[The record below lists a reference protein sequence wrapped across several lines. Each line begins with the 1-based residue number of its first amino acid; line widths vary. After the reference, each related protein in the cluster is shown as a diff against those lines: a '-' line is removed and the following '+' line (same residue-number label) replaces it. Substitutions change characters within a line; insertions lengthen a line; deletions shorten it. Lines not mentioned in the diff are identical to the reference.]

1 MMISVTQTT
10 FNQEVLQ
17 SPQPVLVNFWAPW
30 CGLCL
35 MLNPLLNTIQ
45 SEWQEQLKIVNI
57 NADQNLS
64 LANSYRLRNLP
75 TLLLINRGE
84 VIHRLEG
91 FQSREEL
98 YNTMNNIILTLMPK
112 SA

>member
-1 MMISVTQTT
+1 MISVTQTT

-35 MLNPLLNTIQ
+35 MLNPILNKIQ
-45 SEWQEQLKIVNI
+45 SEWQEQLKIVSI
-57 NADQNLS
+57 NADQNLA

-98 YNTMNNIILTLMPK
+98 YNSMNNIMLTLTPK

>member
-1 MMISVTQTT
+1 MISVTQTT

-17 SPQPVLVNFWAPW
+17 SSQPVLVNFWAPW

-35 MLNPLLNTIQ
+35 MLNPILNKIQ
-45 SEWQEQLKIVNI
+45 CEWQEQLKIVSI

-91 FQSREEL
+91 FKSREDL
-98 YNTMNNIILTLMPK
+98 YNSMNNMMLNLAPK

>member
-1 MMISVTQTT
+1 MMISVNQNN
-10 FNQEVLQ
+10 FNQEVLE
-17 SPQPVLVNFWAPW
+17 SPYPVLVNFWAPW

-35 MLNPLLNTIQ
+35 MLNPILNKIQ
-45 SEWQEQLKIVNI
+45 SEWQGQLKIVNI

-75 TLLLINRGE
+75 TLLIINGGE
-84 VIHRLEG
+84 VVERLES
-91 FQSREEL
+91 FHNREDL
-98 YNTMNNIILTLMPK
+98 YKTMNNILRDLTLT

>member
-1 MMISVTQTT
+1 MISVNQTT
-10 FNQEVLQ
+10 FNQEVLE
-17 SPQPVLVNFWAPW
+17 SPYPVLVNFWAPW

-35 MLNPLLNTIQ
+35 MLNPILNKIQ
-45 SEWQEQLKIVNI
+45 SEWQGQLKIVSI

-84 VIHRLEG
+84 IIHRLEG

-98 YNTMNNIILTLMPK
+98 YNSMNSVMLNLMPE

>member
-1 MMISVTQTT
+1 MISVTQTT

-17 SPQPVLVNFWAPW
+17 SSQPVLVNFWAPW

-35 MLNPLLNTIQ
+35 MLNPILNKIQ
-45 SEWQEQLKIVNI
+45 SEWQEQLKIVSI

-91 FQSREEL
+91 FHSREDL
-98 YNTMNNIILTLMPK
+98 YNSMNNIMLTLSPK